1 MYPTLGRSG
10 RKEKSLDGKRSSKR
24 RMKQDLLLSFK
35 DYKYLGQFQGRI
47 GHYSHPKKESNYPNL
62 VQKANN
68 KKGIKLE
75 QAATPKVTDH
85 PLPNNSRFVVEFN
98 FEKKDSFPQNHS
110 TKP

>member
-1 MYPTLGRSG
+1 M
-10 RKEKSLDGKRSSKR
+10 
-24 RMKQDLLLSFK
+24 SFK

-85 PLPNNSRFVVEFN
+85 PLPENSRHVVEFS
-98 FEKKDSFPQNHS
+98 FEKRTPSLKITMLNNEQS
-110 TKP
+110 